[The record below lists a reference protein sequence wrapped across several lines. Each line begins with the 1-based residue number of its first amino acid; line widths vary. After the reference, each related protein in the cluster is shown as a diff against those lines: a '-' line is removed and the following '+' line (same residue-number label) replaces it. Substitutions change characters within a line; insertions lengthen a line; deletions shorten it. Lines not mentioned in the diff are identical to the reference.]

1 MFTVGRRN
9 TTRPVGYYTIITMT
23 AIALMPTLMKVKV
36 NSTVAD
42 DFSVGPVYI
51 IILVLTLF
59 IILTLNVPIIIIL
72 TTRKCLGRPIRNIH
86 ILSLSISD
94 MLVGVNVI
102 PISVILKSIINGEA
116 PSYNECWSRMC
127 LYLTCLI
134 ASFFHVLFICI
145 DRCCIIMIKNRTCSR
160 KTRMRFLVT
169 VICSWICAIMCIVVP
184 FVILKNNKHIPYCSI
199 STVFRPGDGITVLR
213 IWSILI
219 SNGLLVVFGACI
231 WMIKKI
237 VYVRINSV
245 QPVDEIQ
252 NWNACGQSRPTRKVT
267 VINVKPMKIE
277 ENIAVCSS
285 QGSTNSKKQQISRS
299 QTSAIK
305 TIMILAIST
314 IVCIVPMNVM
324 VFIEG
329 WYDSSFFSINS
340 RQVIIYIAS
349 LNSAINPIIYAFRI
363 YEVRASLQ
371 AWKQK
376 MSCCHIY
383 CICHDTAGFNRA

>member
-1 MFTVGRRN
+1 
-9 TTRPVGYYTIITMT
+9 
-23 AIALMPTLMKVKV
+23 MKVKI

-51 IILVLTLF
+51 IITVLTSL
-59 IILTLNVPIIIIL
+59 IILTLNVPIVIIL
-72 TTRKCLGRPIRNIH
+72 TTRKCFGRPIRNIH

-102 PISVILKSIINGEA
+102 PISVILKSFMNGEP
-116 PSYNECWSRMC
+116 PSYNACWSRLC

-134 ASFFHVLFICI
+134 ASFCHVLFICI
-145 DRCCIIMIKNRTCSR
+145 DRCCIIMIKNRTCSK

-184 FVILKNNKHIPYCSI
+184 FVILRNNTPIPYCSI
-199 STVFRPGDGITVLR
+199 STIFRPGDGITVLR
-213 IWSILI
+213 IWSLLI
-219 SNGLLVVFGACI
+219 SNGLLLVFVACI

-237 VYVRINSV
+237 VDVRINSI

-252 NWNACGQSRPTRKVT
+252 HWNTCSQSRPTRKVT
-267 VINVKPMKIE
+267 MINVKPMTIE
-277 ENIAVCSS
+277 ENVAVCSS
-285 QGSTNSKKQQISRS
+285 QGPTNSMEQKISRS

-314 IVCIVPMNVM
+314 IVCMVPMNVL

-329 WYDSSFFSINS
+329 WYDSSFFSTNS

-363 YEVRASLQ
+363 YEVRAILQ
-371 AWKQK
+371 VWKQK
-376 MSCCHIY
+376 ISCCHIY
-383 CICHDTAGFNRA
+383 CICHETARFNRA

>member
-1 MFTVGRRN
+1 MS
-9 TTRPVGYYTIITMT
+9 
-23 AIALMPTLMKVKV
+23 AIALMPTLIEAKV
-36 NSTVAD
+36 NSTIAD
-42 DFSVGPVYI
+42 DFNVGSVYL
-51 IILVLTLF
+51 IILVLTSF
-59 IILTLNVPIIIIL
+59 IILTLNVPIVIIL
-72 TTRKCLGRPIRNIH
+72 TTGKCLGRPIRNIH

-102 PISVILKSIINGEA
+102 PISVILKSIINEEP
-116 PSYNECWSRMC
+116 PSYNECWSLMC
-127 LYLTCLI
+127 LYLTCLL

-145 DRCCIIMIKNRTCSR
+145 DRCCIIMIKNRTCTR
-160 KTRMRFLVT
+160 KTRMRFLVI
-169 VICSWICAIMCIVVP
+169 VICSWICAIMCIMVP
-184 FVILKNNKHIPYCSI
+184 FVILKNNKNIPYCSI

-252 NWNACGQSRPTRKVT
+252 NWNTCSQSRPTGKVT

-277 ENIAVCSS
+277 ENSAVCSS
-285 QGSTNSKKQQISRS
+285 QGSTNSKKQKISRS
-299 QTSAIK
+299 QSSAIK

-329 WYDSSFFSINS
+329 WYDSSFFSTNCRHI
-340 RQVIIYIAS
+340 IIYIAS
-349 LNSAINPIIYAFRI
+349 LHSAINPIIYAFRI

-371 AWKQK
+371 AWKHK

-383 CICHDTAGFNRA
+383 CICHETA